1 MKWQERWYQIM
12 QEASFFEKQDP
23 VTVNTVDG
31 VKQYVICLDEREEMH
46 TIGLEEKTEFKQ
58 YVYKFNMFKD
68 NSVDEEDVK
77 ANPQNYLEYMPKT
90 VETIVQTTLEKR
102 VKTLEQRQDDAD
114 QALQDLICT
123 VMGE

>member
-12 QEASFFEKQDP
+12 QEASFFEKQEP

-46 TIGLEEKTEFKQ
+46 TIGLGEKTEYKQ

-68 NSVDEEDVK
+68 NSVDEADVK
-77 ANPQNYLEYMPKT
+77 ANPQKYLEYAPKT
-90 VETIVQTTLEKR
+90 VEPVVQATIEKR
-102 VKTLEQRQDDAD
+102 VMVLEQRQDNAD